1 MTVSTLRGALTG
13 MLLGAVLALS
23 APALAQETAPGGSGI
38 PEDAER
44 LMGEGLA
51 KLLGALNLLIETIP
65 QYASPEV
72 LPNGDIIIR
81 RLHPEDE
88 DGGNPGEPEED
99 RHDDYDGT
107 ET

>member
-1 MTVSTLRGALTG
+1 MIFPMLRMLPAGLLSGAL
-13 MLLGAVLALS
+13 LLA
-23 APALAQETAPGGSGI
+23 APATAQDTAPGGSVL

-51 KLLGALNLLIETIP
+51 KLLGALNLLMETIP
-65 QYASPEV
+65 QYAAPEV

-81 RLHPEDE
+81 RLHPGE
-88 DGGNPGEPEED
+88 DGSEPRGKPEED

-107 ET
+107 QT